1 MTSDTRTPQSESKSL
16 DWTAL
21 EGGHDELP
29 AVRRVKTL
37 SYLLDN
43 SIRIP
48 GTRYRIGLDPIIG
61 LLPGIGDTA
70 GAVLSTY
77 IVLESARLGASLA
90 TLSRMVINILVE
102 SIFGS
107 LPLIGDVFDAAWKAN
122 ERNMNLLESHLEKSD
137 ERKRKDARFM
147 FVLLGVLG
155 ALIILN
161 IILTFI
167 AVFIAVRLLGFL

>member
-1 MTSDTRTPQSESKSL
+1 MPPNTKTAQNESERP
-16 DWTAL
+16 DWTTLGNESDESPAL
-21 EGGHDELP
+21 
-29 AVRRVKTL
+29 RRVEVL
-37 SYLLDN
+37 SYVLDN

-70 GAVLSTY
+70 GSVLSAY

-102 SIFGS
+102 SVLGS
-107 LPLIGDVFDAAWKAN
+107 LPLVGDVFDAVWKAN
-122 ERNMNLLESHLEKSD
+122 ERNMNLLESHLEKS
-137 ERKRKDARFM
+137 EKRKRRDALFIV
-147 FVLLGVLG
+147 VLIGVLGVLV
-155 ALIILN
+155 ILN

-167 AVFIAVRLLGFL
+167 AIFGAIRLLGL